1 MDNVNLKKI
10 NSKSENGFT
19 FTDLAI
25 AIFVIMIFAGTIG
38 TILYQ
43 ITQLKIST
51 QLSAEA
57 TVYAI
62 QILEDIDRT
71 DYDLIENNME
81 YYYATKFGVASG
93 FDLQINVTDSPTSVG
108 GYPTKE
114 IELHVKYDFNGK
126 QEELVITRL
135 KLREI

>member
-1 MDNVNLKKI
+1 MDNVNLKKL
-10 NSKSENGFT
+10 NTKLENGFT

-43 ITQLKIST
+43 ITELKLST

-57 TVYAI
+57 TVCAI

-71 DYDLIENNME
+71 DYDLIQNGME
-81 YYYATKFGVASG
+81 DSYKTKFQIPDG
-93 FDLQINVTDSPTSVG
+93 FALKINVSNSSKTVG
-108 GYPTKE
+108 GQPVKMV
-114 IELHVKYDFNGK
+114 ELRIKYEFKGRA
-126 QEELVITRL
+126 EELVITRQ
-135 KLREI
+135 KVREA